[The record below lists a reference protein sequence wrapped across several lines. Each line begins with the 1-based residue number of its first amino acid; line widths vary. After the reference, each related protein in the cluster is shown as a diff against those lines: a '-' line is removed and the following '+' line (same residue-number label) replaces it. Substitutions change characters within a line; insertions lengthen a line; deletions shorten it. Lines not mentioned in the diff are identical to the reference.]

1 LRVEASA
8 ALPRPKSPRPDRHA
22 GAGPAFEFLEAK
34 LQPPWTR
41 PGIVPRTA
49 LVARLARTTEPVVCL
64 VTPPGYG
71 KTTLLAQWAESRG
84 GRVAWVTV
92 DRRDNDPVVLLSYIA
107 AALDRVEPVDPAVFE
122 ALAAPAVS
130 VLSTVL
136 PRFSSWAARLS
147 EPVSLMLDNVEAL
160 GNRESLDAVAELS
173 LRFPPGSQLVIASRS
188 SPRLPVALLRVQG
201 RMVELGPADLAMDEG
216 EARDLLEGAGVRT
229 AGADTAELIDRTEG
243 WPVGL
248 YLAALALK
256 AGAPRASAVS
266 AFRGDDRLLADYLQS
281 ELLARVSRQR
291 VSFLTRSAVLER
303 MSGPLCDAVL
313 VRSGS
318 SRMLESLERSNL
330 LLVALDRHRGWYRYH
345 RLFHELLQAEL
356 ERREPELVEGLHA
369 RAAAWCEANGLPEMA
384 IEHAQ
389 AAGDADRVARLVTI
403 LGQPAYAAGRVETV
417 RRWLAWF
424 EDRGLVERYPGLA
437 VLGTYLQALLGLPAA
452 AERWAAAAER
462 APAGGKLPD
471 GSTVES
477 WVALARAL
485 LCRDGVDRMRIDAQA
500 ALAGL
505 APASTWQAPA
515 LLLEGISFLLDGQ
528 PDRADAI
535 LARATDVAVQDRTL
549 PSAVTALGERA
560 VVAVGRRD
568 WDLAAALVDRA
579 LEIVR
584 AGRLEDYPHTALV
597 HAVAARTALH
607 RGDGPGAREQLARVT
622 RLRPL
627 LTYGLSFFA
636 VQALLELGRAY
647 LALDDKAGVRTAL
660 RQARDILQQ
669 RPDLGDLP
677 AQVQDLQQAVER
689 TGGPGGDGASSL
701 TTAELRLLPLLPTHL
716 TFHEIAD
723 RLYLSKNTV
732 KTQAISIY
740 RKLGVSSR
748 SGAVQGA
755 QETGLL

>member
-1 LRVEASA
+1 
-8 ALPRPKSPRPDRHA
+8 
-22 GAGPAFEFLEAK
+22 
-34 LQPPWTR
+34 
-41 PGIVPRTA
+41 
-49 LVARLARTTEPVVCL
+49 VARLARTTEPVVCL
-64 VTPPGYG
+64 VAPPGYG
-71 KTTLLAQWAESRG
+71 KTTLLAQWAERQGG

-107 AALDRVEPVDPAVFE
+107 VALDRVEPVDPAVFE

-130 VLSTVL
+130 VLATVL
-136 PRFSSWAARLS
+136 PRFSSWVATLT
-147 EPVSLMLDNVEAL
+147 EPVSLVLDHVEAL
-160 GNRESLDAVAELS
+160 GNREGLDAVAELS
-173 LRFPPGSQLVIASRS
+173 LRLPPGSQLLLASRS
-188 SPRLPVALLRVQG
+188 MPRLPVALLRVQG
-201 RMVELGPADLAMDEG
+201 RMVEFGPADLVMDER
-216 EARDLLEGAGVRT
+216 EARNLLEGAGVRT
-229 AGADTAELIDRTEG
+229 AEADTAELINRTEG

-248 YLAALALK
+248 YLAALALR
-256 AGAPRASAVS
+256 AGAPRASGVS
-266 AFRGDDRLLADYLQS
+266 AFRGDDRLVADYLQS

-313 VRSGS
+313 DRSGS
-318 SRMLESLERSNL
+318 GRVLESLERSNL

-345 RLFHELLQAEL
+345 QLFHELLQAEL
-356 ERREPELVEGLHA
+356 ERREPQLVEGLHA

-384 IEHAQ
+384 IDHAQ
-389 AAGDADRVARLVTI
+389 AAGDIDRVARLVTT

-424 EDRGLVERYPGLA
+424 EDRNLIERYPPVA
-437 VLGTYLQALLGLPAA
+437 VLGTYLQALLGRPAA

-462 APAGGKLPD
+462 APADGELPD

-477 WVALARAL
+477 WLALARAL
-485 LCRDGVDRMRIDAQA
+485 LCRNGVERMRTDAQT
-500 ALAGL
+500 ALDGL
-505 APASTWQAPA
+505 APSSTWRAPA
-515 LLLEGISFLLDGQ
+515 LLLEGISFLLDTQ
-528 PDRADAI
+528 PDGADAI
-535 LARATDVAVQDRTL
+535 LAHATDVAVQDRAM
-549 PSAVTALGERA
+549 PAAVTALGERA

-568 WDLAAALVDRA
+568 WDQAAALVDRA
-579 LEIVR
+579 LGIVR
-584 AGRLEDYPHTALV
+584 TGRLEDYPHTALV

-607 RGDGPGAREQLARVT
+607 RGDAPGAREQLARVA

-636 VQALLELGRAY
+636 VQTLLELGRGY
-647 LALDDKAGVRTAL
+647 LALDDRAGVKTAL
-660 RQARDILQQ
+660 RQARDILRQ

-689 TGGPGGDGASSL
+689 TGGSGGGVSSL

-723 RLYLSKNTV
+723 RLYLSSNTV
-732 KTQAISIY
+732 KTQAISVY

-748 SGAVQGA
+748 SGAVQRA
-755 QETGLL
+755 QEIGLL